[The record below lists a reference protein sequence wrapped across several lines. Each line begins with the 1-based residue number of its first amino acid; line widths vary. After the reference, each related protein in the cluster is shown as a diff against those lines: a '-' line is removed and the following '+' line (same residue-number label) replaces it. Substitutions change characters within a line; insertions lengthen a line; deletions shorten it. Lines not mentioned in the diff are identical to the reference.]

1 MATKKTDIPT
11 LIADSTKASLQ
22 DFNHDYGKQWTF
34 GENWS
39 NVNTMFETYVNKYLF
54 PKINETL
61 LIDIALGNRF
71 NWLAKE
77 QDFIG
82 QYSEE
87 YVIMDT
93 IPIEMNLS
101 KSEELMLKRNYPQM
115 ATRLYGSGIV
125 KKQKFTL
132 NNNDVRFNFQTLGDA
147 TNYALGVLR
156 KKISDI
162 NVQEEKE
169 IRAMMVDYAINQL
182 QDSNRRTASS
192 KEDLTE
198 RVFEAIL
205 NMQNNSAKYNEVH
218 KASGGT
224 VGQYTTVSKLKDIAI
239 LTTDSLKSYLL
250 DTKIANTFQMAGID
264 FTDHIISFD
273 DLGGVYKTTKDV
285 TLSNE
290 DTINY
295 LRAFGDYQAMI
306 GDVIPTGS
314 VFTFDVSNL
323 KEFSG
328 NIEEIKPQGEL
339 FAFIFD
345 INALKY
351 KRNTKGMLKEPFYNG
366 EFDEVTHWIH
376 YYSFKAM
383 SPFFNKILI
392 TEAPKEQPEDS
403 EETE

>member
-1 MATKKTDIPT
+1 MAEQISK
-11 LIADSTKASLQ
+11 LIAESAKSSLQ
-22 DFNHDYGKQWTF
+22 DFNHDYTKNWTF

-39 NVNTMFETYVNKYLF
+39 NVSSYFETYINKYLF

-93 IPIEMNLS
+93 VPIAMNLG
-101 KSEELMLKRNYPQM
+101 KNEELMLKRNYPRM
-115 ATRLYGSGIV
+115 ATKLYGAGIV

-162 NVQEEKE
+162 NVAEEKE
-169 IRAMMVDYAINQL
+169 IKAMMVDYALNQL
-182 QDSNRRTASS
+182 SETNKRTANS
-192 KEDLTE
+192 KEDLAAK
-198 RVFEAIL
+198 VFEAIL
-205 NMQNNSAKYNEVH
+205 NLQNNSSKYNEVN
-218 KASGGT
+218 KASGGAI
-224 VGQYTTVSKLKDIAI
+224 GQYTTVSKLKDIAI
-239 LTTDSLKSYLL
+239 LTTDSVKSYLL
-250 DTKIANTFQMAGID
+250 DTKIANTFQAAGID
-264 FTDHIISFD
+264 FTDHVISFD
-273 DLGGVYKTTKDV
+273 DLGGVFKTTKDV
-285 TLSNE
+285 TINVD
-290 DTINY
+290 DTIAY
-295 LRAFGDYQAMI
+295 LRAYGDYQAQK
-306 GDVIPTGS
+306 GDLIPEGS
-314 VFTFDVSNL
+314 VFTFDVTGL
-323 KEFSG
+323 KEFAESV
-328 NIEEIKPQGEL
+328 EEIKPTSDI

-345 INALKY
+345 INAIKY
-351 KRNTKGMLKEPFYNG
+351 KRNTKGMLKQPFYNG

-383 SPFFNKILI
+383 SPFFNKILV
-392 TEAPKEQPEDS
+392 TS
-403 EETE
+403 E